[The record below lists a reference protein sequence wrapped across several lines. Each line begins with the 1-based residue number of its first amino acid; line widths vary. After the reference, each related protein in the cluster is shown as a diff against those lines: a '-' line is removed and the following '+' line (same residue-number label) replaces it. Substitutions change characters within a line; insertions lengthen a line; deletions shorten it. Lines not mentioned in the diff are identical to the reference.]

1 MKLILLTATPMFD
14 NSLEIL
20 WLINLLLMNDKRPL
34 INKDDIFDK
43 SGNIT
48 EKGIKIL
55 NYKTR
60 GYISYLRGENPIK
73 FPLRLYPDIYGHPN
87 VLTKFPSKIPN
98 ILSTE
103 EDEIDVKEVISDE
116 DKITYLKVL
125 GYPMKGQQLNDYI
138 NMSSKLTG
146 SFGSFDQDGLQISNL
161 VYPSNDRDPRKK
173 IGSTGLSKIFSKKI
187 VNKHFKFKLKDEEYK
202 DFLDIKNIGNYSS
215 KIEGILNNIK
225 DSEGVVFIYTQF
237 IPSGVIA
244 LALALEYNGY
254 SYWSEN
260 KEVELLD
267 TKIEGSDELLEK
279 KKPKK
284 TFNEKNQRFIIIS
297 GEKNLSKNT
306 YKNYIDNIQSK
317 NKDGSQVKIII
328 GSQTAAEGL
337 DFSYIREVHI
347 LDPWHHTNKTEQ
359 IIGRAIRFCSHIELE
374 LKRNVL
380 VYLYAS
386 TLGGNLEDYE
396 TIDLKT
402 IEEQK
407 INQNR
412 WQKLNIF
419 LR

>member
-244 LALALEYNGY
+244 LALA
-254 SYWSEN
+254 
-260 KEVELLD
+260 
-267 TKIEGSDELLEK
+267 
-279 KKPKK
+279 
-284 TFNEKNQRFIIIS
+284 
-297 GEKNLSKNT
+297 
-306 YKNYIDNIQSK
+306 
-317 NKDGSQVKIII
+317 
-328 GSQTAAEGL
+328 
-337 DFSYIREVHI
+337 IRI
-347 LDPWHHTNKTEQ
+347 
-359 IIGRAIRFCSHIELE
+359 
-374 LKRNVL
+374 
-380 VYLYAS
+380 
-386 TLGGNLEDYE
+386 
-396 TIDLKT
+396 
-402 IEEQK
+402 
-407 INQNR
+407 
-412 WQKLNIF
+412 
-419 LR
+419 